1 MKKGKRYLL
10 LSIFLIALS
19 LYLSE
24 TAAAMEPEAESAET
38 ATESVSDTEIEPKA
52 EPMPDTEPAEEPE
65 PDAESMPDMELAEEL
80 EPDAE
85 LMPDTESMAEPE
97 PDAES
102 ETDAEPAAPLMTASV
117 SDAQPE
123 PEPDGISSAAELA
136 AWLQSHLYTG
146 GRAKLTDDI
155 VMDTPYVFV
164 PYPKLPP
171 LFVETGSHTIFV
183 RADVEFWSDG
193 RLTFSGEGGGQGMFH
208 VEQGSMLLLDGV
220 TVETADDNGSQY
232 ALWQEDGASLILG
245 NTFAPCLVSGNVH
258 YSDTPFVLG
267 VENACVVVEKGQLL
281 DGLLP
286 ETVACRVNYRGDVL
300 EHEPMVVS
308 WYTEGTGR
316 QQAERLRFEAQG
328 AFLQAAAEV
337 EPFCTVVYND
347 YPLTFTRAE
356 ASALSN
362 GYAFRGSFTGQE
374 DALLAAVLPE
384 YSFDGENWIREE
396 ENGAFGA
403 DIGFSFVVLGDQWD
417 VSANPYIYIRLHGD
431 TKEQV
436 YYSNVLRYAAGNMDV
451 AEDLGGS
458 RGGGTAIVNPPG
470 EPENPENPEKPEKP
484 VKSDKSEK
492 PAQTGKAED
501 TNKPGAENKAV
512 EPEQSKQS
520 EGLSKS
526 AEPEK
531 ENSAAKSSGQ
541 SGSRDEDEK
550 YENKSV
556 PEQPSK
562 PQLTV
567 KNTGATLDFAARET
581 PAGGETAATVEACA
595 QPVLSAKSDI
605 GNTAAEQRGNY
616 GIVLCL
622 VLLSASVGAAC
633 FFVSKGTKR

>member
-10 LSIFLIALS
+10 LSIFLIAFS

-24 TAAAMEPEAESAET
+24 TAAAMEPDAESAET
-38 ATESVSDTEIEPKA
+38 ATESVPDTEIEPKA
-52 EPMPDTEPAEEPE
+52 EPMPDTEPDAEPVAEPEPDTEPAEEPE
-65 PDAESMPDMELAEEL
+65 PV
-80 EPDAE
+80 
-85 LMPDTESMAEPE
+85 AEPE

-102 ETDAEPAAPLMTASV
+102 ETEAEPATSLMTASV

-155 VMDTPYVFV
+155 VMDTSYVFV

-245 NTFAPCLVSGNVH
+245 NTFAPCLVLGNVH
-258 YSDTPFVLG
+258 YSDMPFVLG

-286 ETVACRVNYRGDVL
+286 ETVSCRVNYRGDVL

-316 QQAERLRFEAQG
+316 QQAERLRFQLQG
-328 AFLQAAAEV
+328 AFLQAASEV
-337 EPFCTVVYND
+337 EPICTVVYND

-362 GYAFRGSFTGQE
+362 GYAFRGSFTRQE

-431 TKEQV
+431 TEEQV

-470 EPENPENPEKPEKP
+470 DPENPEEPENPGEPEKPEKP

-512 EPEQSKQS
+512 EPEHSKQS
-520 EGLSKS
+520 EGLSES

-541 SGSRDEDEK
+541 PGSRDE

-556 PEQPSK
+556 QEQPSR

-567 KNTGATLDFAARET
+567 ENTGATLDFAARET
-581 PAGGETAATVEACA
+581 PAGGETAATIEACA